1 MSKKFKKIVRQKYF
15 YLLLIVLLSAVSLRL
30 WRLPDLFHFTY
41 DEEIIAFV
49 GKRIFINHHIPL
61 IGGVTPMH
69 VHLAPYFYWFSALW
83 LGLSNLQPIG
93 WGVVAAGISVC
104 TLIALFTT
112 GQKLFNRRIGILAT
126 IFYTFSFSQN
136 VFDRHYWGLSFN
148 GLFGLLTIL
157 SLHELL
163 RGKWKYSILL
173 AVVFFAA
180 FHSDPSTLILYLLV
194 FTVMVITRIWPQT
207 FSVAKAQQRLI
218 VKAGLMASAVFL
230 VSLIPLVVFD
240 LRHNFSNSKGILLY
254 LEEIQSGKQGNL
266 PARPLATMF
275 FLPQVLSRALFPFG
289 NNNLATLYSYCPQ
302 YAVGKLTAVPV
313 PVVIVV
319 TILIGI
325 ALYQGG
331 LLKAKRPSYLL
342 LLVLFGITL
351 FGIITY
357 GIVFRGDLFDHYI
370 VTLLPPFYLLIATL
384 IDRYW
389 RQRFLIFGLLLFFVS
404 ANLLPLYFAK
414 HRFGYSDKIQAVQ
427 WIVNESGKTDFSLDA
442 IGDCFRYN
450 GYRYLFFLAGKEPVK
465 SYVDANFTH
474 LYDYPPAEQYPP
486 LLFVI
491 VNSDPSDSA
500 TFQNEYQKYRTSA
513 SQRILIGNI
522 EILKIDNQDLKFTGK
537 F

>member
-1 MSKKFKKIVRQKYF
+1 
-15 YLLLIVLLSAVSLRL
+15 
-30 WRLPDLFHFTY
+30 
-41 DEEIIAFV
+41 
-49 GKRIFINHHIPL
+49 
-61 IGGVTPMH
+61 MH

-93 WGVVAAGISVC
+93 WGVVAAGISAC
-104 TLIALFTT
+104 TLIALFIT
-112 GQKLFNRRIGILAT
+112 GEKLFNRRIGVIAAG
-126 IFYTFSFSQN
+126 FYAFSFSQN

-163 RGKWKYSILL
+163 RGKWKYGILL

-194 FTVMVITRIWPQT
+194 FTVMVITRIWPQA

-266 PARPLATMF
+266 PTRPLATMF
-275 FLPQVLSRALFPFG
+275 FLPQVLSRAFFPFG
-289 NNNLATLYSYCPQ
+289 NNNLATLYSYCSQ
-302 YAVGKLTAVPV
+302 YARGKLNTVPV
-313 PVVIVV
+313 PVVIAV

-325 ALYQGG
+325 AFYQGG

-357 GIVFRGDLFDHYI
+357 GIVFRGDLFDHYV
-370 VTLLPPFYLLIATL
+370 VTLLPPFYLLSATL

-389 RQRFLIFGLLLFFVS
+389 RNRFLVFGLLLFFIG
-404 ANLLPLYFAK
+404 ANLLQLLSAQ
-414 HRFGYSDKIQAVQ
+414 HWFGYKDKIQTVQ
-427 WIVNESGKTDFSLDA
+427 WIVSESGQTDFSLDV

-450 GYRYLFFLAGKEPVK
+450 GYRYLFYLAGKEPVK
-465 SYVDANFTH
+465 SYVDANFTY
-474 LYDYPPAEQYPP
+474 LYDQPPAENYPS

-491 VNSDPSDSA
+491 VNQDSYDSA
-500 TFQNEYQKYRTSA
+500 AFHAEYQNFQAAA
-513 SQRILIGNI
+513 SKRLLIGNI
-522 EILKIDNQDLKFTGK
+522 EVLKIDNQDLKFTGK

>member
-136 VFDRHYWGLSFN
+136 IFDRHYWGLSFN

-254 LEEIQSGKQGNL
+254 LEEIQSGKQ
-266 PARPLATMF
+266 
-275 FLPQVLSRALFPFG
+275 
-289 NNNLATLYSYCPQ
+289 
-302 YAVGKLTAVPV
+302 
-313 PVVIVV
+313 
-319 TILIGI
+319 
-325 ALYQGG
+325 
-331 LLKAKRPSYLL
+331 
-342 LLVLFGITL
+342 
-351 FGIITY
+351 
-357 GIVFRGDLFDHYI
+357 
-370 VTLLPPFYLLIATL
+370 
-384 IDRYW
+384 
-389 RQRFLIFGLLLFFVS
+389 
-404 ANLLPLYFAK
+404 
-414 HRFGYSDKIQAVQ
+414 
-427 WIVNESGKTDFSLDA
+427 
-442 IGDCFRYN
+442 
-450 GYRYLFFLAGKEPVK
+450 
-465 SYVDANFTH
+465 
-474 LYDYPPAEQYPP
+474 
-486 LLFVI
+486 
-491 VNSDPSDSA
+491 
-500 TFQNEYQKYRTSA
+500 
-513 SQRILIGNI
+513 
-522 EILKIDNQDLKFTGK
+522 
-537 F
+537 